1 MLVNFYLLPGQV
13 PQQQGGGPG
22 QLLPAQVA
30 GGVLYP
36 ASSFSTRSDTE
47 AYQGI
52 VQCIAMFILPSL
64 PGCTAPGS
72 VVLWART
79 V

>member
-1 MLVNFYLLPGQV
+1 MLGDHNMLPGQV

-52 VQCIAMFILPSL
+52 VQCMVMSILPSL
-64 PGCTAPGS
+64 PGYTAPGCM
-72 VVLWART
+72 VLWARA

>member
-1 MLVNFYLLPGQV
+1 MLGDDHVLPGQV

-36 ASSFSTRSDTE
+36 ASSLSTGSDTE

-52 VQCIAMFILPSL
+52 VMCVVMFTLPSL
-64 PGCTAPGS
+64 PGCTAPGG
-72 VVLWART
+72 VVLWTRA